1 MVLCDADGRDLNVQ
15 FHAVPGGH
23 EFNSFII
30 ALYNAAGPGQ
40 MLDEEIKR
48 EIQKIQKKVSMKI
61 MVSLSCTMCPEL
73 VMAAQ
78 RIALLNE
85 NITAEMYDLAHF
97 PDLKEK
103 YQIMS
108 VPCMIV
114 NDEKVYFGKKGILEL
129 VSILKEI

>member
-1 MVLCDADGRDLNVQ
+1 
-15 FHAVPGGH
+15 
-23 EFNSFII
+23 
-30 ALYNAAGPGQ
+30 